1 MNSNHQGQTDQP
13 THGVLMAKNTLAD
26 RVLSVQFRKLFLFH
40 SEICRDGTH
49 TQNTKHQTPNSIV
62 LFFDFFEPFLY
73 FVLVESRFSP
83 DEHHDVL
90 GSPEDRPR
98 LPQPP
103 LPAGVSLFSHD
114 ESPLGAPL
122 YRARWM
128 APNQPRVELPKDDD
142 EERARARNIFNTKME
157 QGKKNNTQKRG
168 KSRYPPLV
176 SSFYAHSNEF

>member
-1 MNSNHQGQTDQP
+1 MVFLWQR
-13 THGVLMAKNTLAD
+13 THLLIECY
-26 RVLSVQFRKLFLFH
+26 QFNFANCFFFTRKFVAM
-40 SEICRDGTH
+40 ERTH
-49 TQNTKHQTPNSIV
+49 KTQNTKHQTPNSIV
-62 LFFDFFEPFLY
+62 LFFDFFESFLY

-142 EERARARNIFNTKME
+142 QERARARNIFNTKME
-157 QGKKNNTQKRG
+157 QGKKIIPKKEG
-168 KSRYPPLV
+168 KVDTPLWFHL
-176 SSFYAHSNEF
+176 SMLTRMSFRPLFSF